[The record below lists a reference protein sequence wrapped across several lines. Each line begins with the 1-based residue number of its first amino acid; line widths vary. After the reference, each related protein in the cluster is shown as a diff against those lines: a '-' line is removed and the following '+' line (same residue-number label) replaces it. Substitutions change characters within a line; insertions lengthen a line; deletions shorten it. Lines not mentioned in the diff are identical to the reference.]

1 MNTTNWYHSK
11 KSMLKKKKMIDKLSL
26 LSAPTAMVIRDGFE
40 QEIGIADVA
49 IDEILKLNAGK
60 QIIVDA
66 VVRQGTVEVNES
78 LLTGESDPVI
88 KKAGDTLYSGSFV
101 ISGSV
106 YAQATA
112 IGNDIYIEKINVT
125 SKEI

>member
-1 MNTTNWYHSK
+1 
-11 KSMLKKKKMIDKLSL
+11 MIDKLSL
-26 LSAPTAMVIRDGFE
+26 LSAPTAMVIRDGLE
-40 QEIGIADVA
+40 QEIGVADVV
-49 IDEILKLNAGK
+49 IDEILKLSAGK

-66 VVRQGTVEVNES
+66 VVRQGSVEVNES
-78 LLTGESDPVI
+78 LLTGESDPIV

-112 IGNDIYIEKINVT
+112 IGNDIYIEKINF
-125 SKEI
+125 SS

>member
-1 MNTTNWYHSK
+1 MNTTIGIIQEINA
-11 KSMLKKKKMIDKLSL
+11 KKMIDKLSL
-26 LSAPTAMVIRDGFE
+26 LSAPTAMVIRDGLE
-40 QEIGIADVA
+40 QEIGVADVV
-49 IDEILKLNAGK
+49 IDEILKLSAGK

-66 VVRQGTVEVNES
+66 VVRQGSVEVNES
-78 LLTGESDPVI
+78 LLTGESDPIV

-112 IGNDIYIEKINVT
+112 IGNDIYIEKINF
-125 SKEI
+125 SS